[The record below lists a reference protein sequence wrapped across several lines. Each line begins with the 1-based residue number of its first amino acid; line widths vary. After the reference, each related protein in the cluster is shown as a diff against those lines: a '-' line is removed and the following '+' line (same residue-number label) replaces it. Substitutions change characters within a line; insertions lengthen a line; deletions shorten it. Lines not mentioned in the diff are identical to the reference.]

1 MTRKISQFVCLLQRS
16 LFFLFKGSTQTQSD
30 GLSQRGPYDSSLIK
44 KNILENRGKMR
55 IWANQVIDRCRT
67 LNFDVIRSPA
77 VVLGMT
83 GAVLVAMPATKF
95 RMAGFGAWI
104 LGNSLW
110 IVHGRRSDDHH
121 VIVMFGFYLVTAIVG
136 LYNLVRVGL

>member
-1 MTRKISQFVCLLQRS
+1 M
-16 LFFLFKGSTQTQSD
+16 QSD

-44 KNILENRGKMR
+44 KNMLENMGKMR
-55 IWANQVIDRCRT
+55 ILGNQVIDRCRT

-77 VVLGMT
+77 VVLGMA

-95 RMAGFGAWI
+95 RMAGFTAWI

-110 IVHGRRSDDHH
+110 IVHGRRSDDHY